1 LASIALGGQL
11 QLPMLEVAKVGGVV
25 MVDDAY
31 DVAGALELI

>member
-1 LASIALGGQL
+1 
-11 QLPMLEVAKVGGVV
+11 MLEVAKDGGAV

>member
-1 LASIALGGQL
+1 
-11 QLPMLEVAKVGGVV
+11 MLEVAKVGGVV